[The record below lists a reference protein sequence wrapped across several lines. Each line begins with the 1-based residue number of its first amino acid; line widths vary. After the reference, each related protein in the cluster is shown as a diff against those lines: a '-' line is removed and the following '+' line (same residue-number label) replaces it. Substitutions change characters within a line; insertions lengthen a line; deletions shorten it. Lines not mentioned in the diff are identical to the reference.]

1 MSEISMN
8 VHNDELRLDLYDI
21 IRDLLKDWWLILVF
35 GLTVALCSYIAT
47 DLVYTPAYVARA
59 TFAVTSKGA
68 NNTYDN
74 LSAANSVASS
84 LTNIFDGELIRKRV
98 AMDIG
103 AEDIPDYIT
112 AKLIPETNLF
122 VLTVSAPSPE
132 TAYRII
138 LSIMDNYTSV
148 TNSLYQN
155 AIIDVLEAP
164 VIPMYPD
171 NPPDMKHIMRL
182 AFLGG
187 AAVML
192 LTLAILSATRDNI
205 KNVKEVTRKLDT
217 KLFGVIYHENRYKTL
232 RSKLRKKKKSILI
245 TSPTVS
251 FSFVE
256 SMKSIRNKFEY
267 KASAKDQK
275 VLLVTSL
282 LENEGK
288 STVAANLALALA
300 QKSKKVLLID
310 ADFCKPSIYK
320 ILEKEI
326 PEAQELG
333 EYLLKKRDLKDVLMV
348 EENTGIFLLIGS
360 KYYGNSADLI
370 TGTAFLEM
378 IEIQKKIM
386 DYVIIDSPPI
396 SVSADTELLS
406 DIADATL
413 LVVRQ
418 SYAKA
423 KYINDVIDT
432 LSESNSELLGCV
444 YNNVRTGPFGY
455 RSGYHGKYSYKSYY
469 GYHNPEAAYH
479 SE

>member
-1 MSEISMN
+1 MSEIAMN
-8 VHNDELRLDLYDI
+8 VHNDELRVDPYDVM
-21 IRDLLKDWWLILVF
+21 RDLLKDWWLILIF
-35 GLTVALCSYIAT
+35 GLTVALCSYIIA
-47 DLVYTPAYVARA
+47 DIVYTPTYKARA

-74 LSAANSVASS
+74 LAAANTVASS
-84 LTNIFDGELIRKRV
+84 LTNIFDGELIKKRV
-98 AMDIG
+98 AIDIG
-103 AEDIPDYIT
+103 AAVIPDYIS
-112 AKLIPETNLF
+112 AEIIPETNLF

-148 TNSLYQN
+148 TNTLYQN

-164 VIPMYPD
+164 SIPMYPD
-171 NPPDMKHIMRL
+171 NPPDMRRIMKL
-182 AFLGG
+182 SFLGG
-187 AAVML
+187 AAAML
-192 LTLAILSATRDNI
+192 LILAILSVTRDNI

-232 RSKLRKKKKSILI
+232 RAKLHKKKKSILI

-256 SMKSIRNKFEY
+256 SIKSMRSKFEY
-267 KASAKDQK
+267 KASAKDQR

-288 STVAANLALALA
+288 STVATNLALALA

-320 ILEKEI
+320 ILEKEV
-326 PEAQELG
+326 PETQELG
-333 EYLLKKRDLKDVLMV
+333 EYLLKKKDLKDVLMV
-348 EENTGIFLLIGS
+348 EENSGIFLLIGS
-360 KYYGNSADLI
+360 KYYNNSVDLI
-370 TGTAFLEM
+370 TSTAFLEM
-378 IEIQKKIM
+378 IEIQKNIM
-386 DYVIIDSPPI
+386 DYVIIDSPPL
-396 SVSADTELLS
+396 SVSADTELLA
-406 DIADATL
+406 DIADSTL

-432 LSESNSELLGCV
+432 LSETNSELLGCV
-444 YNNVRTGPFGY
+444 FNNVRNSPFGY
-455 RSGYHGKYSYKSYY
+455 RSSYHSKYSYRSYY
-469 GYHNPEAAYH
+469 GYHNTDAAYQ
-479 SE
+479 SD

>member
-1 MSEISMN
+1 MSEIAMN
-8 VHNDELRLDLYDI
+8 VHNDELRFDLYDI

-35 GLTVALCSYIAT
+35 GLTVALCSYITA
-47 DLVYTPAYVARA
+47 DVIYTPAYVARA

-74 LSAANSVASS
+74 LAAANTVASS
-84 LTNIFDGELIRKRV
+84 LTNIFEGELIKKRV

-103 AEDIPDYIT
+103 AEDIPDYIS
-112 AKLIPETNLF
+112 AELIPETNLF
-122 VLTVSAPSPE
+122 VLKVSAPSPQ

-164 VIPMYPD
+164 EIPMYPD
-171 NPPDMKHIMRL
+171 NPLNMGRIMKL

-187 AAVML
+187 AAAMIL
-192 LTLAILSATRDNI
+192 LLAILSVTRDNI

-232 RSKLRKKKKSILI
+232 RAKLHRKKKSILI

-256 SMKSIRNKFEY
+256 SIKSMRSKFEY
-267 KASAKDQK
+267 KASAKNQK

-288 STVAANLALALA
+288 STVATNLALALA

-310 ADFCKPSIYK
+310 ADFCKPSIHK
-320 ILEKEI
+320 ILEKEV

-348 EENTGIFLLIGS
+348 DENSGIFLLIGS
-360 KYYGNSADLI
+360 KYYSNSTDLI
-370 TGTAFLEM
+370 TGTAFSEM
-378 IEIQKKIM
+378 IEIQKNIM

-396 SVSADTELLS
+396 SVSADTELLA
-406 DIADATL
+406 DIADSTL

-432 LSESNSELLGCV
+432 LSETNSELLGCV
-444 YNNVRTGPFGY
+444 YNNVRIGPLGY
-455 RSGYHGKYSYKSYY
+455 RPGYHSKYSYQSYY
-469 GYHNPEAAYH
+469 GYHNTEAAYQ

>member
-21 IRDLLKDWWLILVF
+21 LRDLLKDWWLILIF

-74 LSAANSVASS
+74 LSAANTVASS
-84 LTNIFDGELIRKRV
+84 LTNIFDGDLIRKRV

-103 AEDIPDYIT
+103 AEDIPDYIS
-112 AKLIPETNLF
+112 AELIPETNLF
-122 VLTVSAPSPE
+122 VLTVSAPGPE

-148 TNSLYQN
+148 TSTLYQN

-164 VIPMYPD
+164 VIPMYPN
-171 NPPDMKHIMRL
+171 NPPNMRRIMRL

-232 RSKLRKKKKSILI
+232 RAKLRKKKKSILI

-256 SMKSIRNKFEY
+256 SMKSMRSKFEY
-267 KASAKDQK
+267 KASTKEQK

-320 ILEKEI
+320 ILEKEV
-326 PEAQELG
+326 PETQELG
-333 EYLLKKRDLKDVLMV
+333 EYLLTKKDLKDVLMV
-348 EENTGIFLLIGS
+348 EENSGIFLLIGS
-360 KYYGNSADLI
+360 KYYSNSADLI
-370 TGTAFLEM
+370 TSTAFLEM
-378 IEIQKKIM
+378 IEIQKKVM
-386 DYVIIDSPPI
+386 DYVILDSPPI
-396 SVSADTELLS
+396 SVSADTELLA
-406 DIADATL
+406 DIADLTL

-432 LSESNSELLGCV
+432 LTEANSELLGCV
-444 YNNVRTGPFGY
+444 YNNVRTSPFGY
-455 RSGYHGKYSYKSYY
+455 RSGYHGKYSYKDYY
-469 GYHNPEAAYH
+469 GYHNPEAVFH

>member
-1 MSEISMN
+1 MSEIEMN
-8 VHNDELRLDLYDI
+8 VHNDELRVDSYDVM
-21 IRDLLKDWWLILVF
+21 RDLLKDWWLILIF
-35 GLTVALCSYIAT
+35 GLTVALCSYIIA
-47 DLVYTPAYVARA
+47 DIVYTPTYKARA

-74 LSAANSVASS
+74 LAAANTVASS
-84 LTNIFDGELIRKRV
+84 LTNIFDGELIKKRV
-98 AMDIG
+98 AIDIG
-103 AEDIPDYIT
+103 AAVIPDYIS
-112 AKLIPETNLF
+112 AEIIPETNLF

-148 TNSLYQN
+148 TNTLYQN

-164 VIPMYPD
+164 SIPMYPD
-171 NPPDMKHIMRL
+171 NPPDMRRIMKL
-182 AFLGG
+182 SFLGG
-187 AAVML
+187 AAAML
-192 LTLAILSATRDNI
+192 LILAILSVTRDNI

-232 RSKLRKKKKSILI
+232 RAKLHKKKKSILI

-256 SMKSIRNKFEY
+256 SIKSMRSKFEY
-267 KASAKDQK
+267 KASAKDQR

-288 STVAANLALALA
+288 STVATNLALALA

-320 ILEKEI
+320 ILEKEV
-326 PEAQELG
+326 PETQELG
-333 EYLLKKRDLKDVLMV
+333 EYLLKKKDLKDVLMV
-348 EENTGIFLLIGS
+348 EENSGIFLLIGS
-360 KYYGNSADLI
+360 KYYNNSVDLI
-370 TGTAFLEM
+370 TSTAFLEM
-378 IEIQKKIM
+378 IEIQKNIM
-386 DYVIIDSPPI
+386 DYVIIDSPPL
-396 SVSADTELLS
+396 SVSADTELLA
-406 DIADATL
+406 DIADSTL

-432 LSESNSELLGCV
+432 LSETNSELLGCV
-444 YNNVRTGPFGY
+444 FNNVRNSPFGY
-455 RSGYHGKYSYKSYY
+455 RSGYHSKYSYRSYY
-469 GYHNPEAAYH
+469 GYHNTDAAYQ
-479 SE
+479 SD